1 MRKIFDFLEKFTT
14 LIAIYYIKFVYK
26 TSKIVSTGKY
36 DYLDSA
42 HDEKFIIVFW
52 HGDSY
57 CLYPYLSGQGLYVIT
72 TNNGRGDYINLI
84 CNHFGYKTI
93 RVPDESEGGNFLFKI
108 RREINGPS
116 CANLTI
122 TLDGPLGPYHM
133 PKRFPFITAVLTKR
147 KVLPLTINCKRKI
160 QLNGRWDKFIIPL
173 PFNRIE
179 LHVYDP
185 VEVIKKDLE
194 NEAISI
200 REKVHK
206 YIWRSSF

>member
-1 MRKIFDFLEKFTT
+1 MSKISYFFGKLTT
-14 LIAIYYIKFVYK
+14 LISIYYIKFVYK
-26 TSKIVSTGKY
+26 TSKIVSTGQYKLLKA
-36 DYLDSA
+36 DN
-42 HDEKFIIVFW
+42 DEKFIVVFW

-57 CLYPYLSGQGLYVIT
+57 SLYPYLSGQGLYVIT

-108 RREINGPS
+108 RRQINGPS

-122 TLDGPLGPYHM
+122 TLDGPLGPYHQ

-147 KVLPLTINCKRKI
+147 KVLPLTIKCKRKI
-160 QLNGRWDKFIIPL
+160 QLSGRWDKFVIPL
-173 PFNRIE
+173 PFNKIE

-185 VEVIKKDLE
+185 LKITKKDLE
-194 NEAISI
+194 NEAIYI
-200 REKVHK
+200 REQVLK
-206 YIWRSSF
+206 IME

>member
-1 MRKIFDFLEKFTT
+1 MKNLLLYFGMG
-14 LIAIYYIKFVYK
+14 IA
-26 TSKIVSTGKY
+26 T
-36 DYLDSA
+36 A
-42 HDEKFIIVFW
+42 
-52 HGDSY
+52 
-57 CLYPYLSGQGLYVIT
+57 LYPYLSGQGLYVIT
-72 TNNGRGDYINLI
+72 TKNGRGDYINLI

-122 TLDGPLGPYHM
+122 TLDGPLGPYHE

-147 KVLPLTINCKRKI
+147 KILPLTIKCKRKI
-160 QLNGRWDKFIIPL
+160 QLKGRWDNFTIPL

-185 VEVIKKDLE
+185 LEVNKKDLE
-194 NEAISI
+194 NESIAI
-200 REKVHK
+200 REQVLNTMRIAATHEM
-206 YIWRSSF
+206 I

>member
-1 MRKIFDFLEKFTT
+1 MNKISNFFGKLTT
-14 LIAIYYIKFVYK
+14 YIAIYYIEFVYK

-36 DYLDSA
+36 NFLKSN
-42 HDEKFIIVFW
+42 HDEKFVIVFW

-57 CLYPYLSGQGLYVIT
+57 SLYPYLSGEGLYVIT
-72 TNNGRGDYINLI
+72 TKNGRGDYINLI

-108 RREINGPS
+108 RREISGLT

-122 TLDGPLGPYHM
+122 TLDGPLGPVHE
-133 PKRFPFITAVLTKR
+133 PKRFPFITAKLTKR
-147 KVLPLTINCKRKI
+147 KILPLTINCKRKI
-160 QLNGRWDKFIIPL
+160 QLKSRWDNFTIPL

-185 VEVIKKDLE
+185 LEVTKKDLE
-194 NEAISI
+194 SECMSI
-200 REKVHK
+200 RERILNIMNLK
-206 YIWRSSF
+206 

>member
-1 MRKIFDFLEKFTT
+1 MNKISNFLGKLTT

-26 TSKIVSTGKY
+26 TSKIISTGEY
-36 DYLDSA
+36 NFLQAD
-42 HDEKFIIVFW
+42 HDEKFIIAFW

-57 CLYPYLSGQGLYVIT
+57 SLYPYLSGQGLYVIT
-72 TNNGRGDYINLI
+72 TVNGRGDYINLI
-84 CNHFGYKTI
+84 CEHFGYKTI

-122 TLDGPLGPYHM
+122 TLDGPLGPYHE

-147 KVLPLTINCKRKI
+147 RMLPLTIVCKRKI
-160 QLNGRWDKFIIPL
+160 QLKSRWDNFTIPL

-179 LHVYDP
+179 LHVYNP
-185 VEVIKKDLE
+185 LEVTKKDLE
-194 NEAISI
+194 NECIVI
-200 REKVHK
+200 REKILNVM
-206 YIWRSSF
+206 SFK